1 MARKTPVDDPAT
13 DRPEPTALEQLRES
27 ELRFR
32 QLAEHIHEVFY
43 LTSVDGSEVLY
54 VNPGYE
60 AIWGR
65 PRDELYRDPQSRLD
79 AIIKEDLVHR
89 RHGPDGYEF
98 SYRIRRPDGTMRWI
112 YDRGFPIRDAAGK
125 IYRIAGIAEDV
136 TARVQLE
143 AESRESGERLRH
155 AQELARLAHIVTGPN
170 GEFLSWSDAL
180 PGMIGVQPEAMPRTT
195 REWLQLVH
203 PDDRG
208 EFRAGALSAARTREP
223 IRFEY
228 RIAGPDGHWRF
239 VRQATE
245 PIRSPGR
252 VGRVES
258 WFNILQDVT
267 DQRHS
272 EEARRESDRRAE
284 EAVRRMNAD
293 LEMLVAERT
302 AELEAANGELEAY
315 DYSISHDLQAPLNR
329 IRGFSEALLEDQ
341 GERLDATG
349 RDYVRRIVTAAET
362 MGEMVSAML
371 RLAQWT
377 RIELEREDADLSA
390 LAAAVMHDLSQ
401 SQPGRRVQIRVSPG
415 LVASADPGLLRAA
428 LENLLANAWKFTEK
442 RADALIEVGATDAG
456 AETVFWVRD
465 NGSGFDMAEAAELF
479 RPFGRLRSSGPF
491 RGSGVGLA
499 TVQRIVHRHGG
510 RIWAESEPGRGAT
523 FLFTLERAREG

>member
-1 MARKTPVDDPAT
+1 MARNPPVDAT
-13 DRPEPTALEQLRES
+13 SDRPDPTALEQLRES

-43 LTSVDGSEVLY
+43 LTSADGSEVLY

-65 PRDELYRDPQSRLD
+65 PRDELYRHPQSRLD

-98 SYRIRRPDGTMRWI
+98 SYRIRRPDGTLRWI

-125 IYRIAGIAEDV
+125 VYRIAGIAEDV

-143 AESRESGERLRH
+143 AESRESAERLRY
-155 AQELARLAHIVTGPN
+155 AQELARLAHIVTGPQ

-180 PGMIGVQPEAMPRTT
+180 PAMIGLPPEAMPRST
-195 REWLQLVH
+195 REWLERVH

-208 EFRAGALSAARTREP
+208 EFRARARAAARTGEP

-228 RIAGPDGHWRF
+228 RIAGPKGQWRF

-267 DQRHS
+267 EQRQA

-284 EAVRRMNAD
+284 ETVRRMNAE
-293 LEMLVAERT
+293 LESLVAERT
-302 AELEAANGELEAY
+302 AELEAANRELEAY

-341 GERLDATG
+341 GARLDAAG
-349 RDYVRRIVTAAET
+349 RDYVRRIVTAAEM
-362 MGEMVSAML
+362 MGDMVSAML
-371 RLAQWT
+371 RLASWT
-377 RIELEREDADLSA
+377 RIELDREDTDLGA
-390 LAAAVMHDLSQ
+390 LAAAVLHDLAQ
-401 SQPGRRVQIRVSPG
+401 SQPGRRVQWRISPN
-415 LVASADPGLLRAA
+415 LVANADAGLLRAA

-456 AETVFWVRD
+456 TETVFWVRD
-465 NGSGFDMAEAAELF
+465 NGAGFDMAEADELF
-479 RPFGRLRSSGPF
+479 RPFARLRSSGHF

-510 RIWAESEPGRGAT
+510 RIWAEAEPGRGAT
-523 FLFTLERAREG
+523 FLFTLAPARAR